1 MHTFIKN
8 CIFDGVQKKGGN
20 KIISVE
26 NIVFEEVRI
35 NSRKFVQSI
44 EQNL

>member
-20 KIISVE
+20 KIMGVE
-26 NIVFEEVRI
+26 NIVFEEVSI
-35 NSRKFVQSI
+35 NSKKIVQSI